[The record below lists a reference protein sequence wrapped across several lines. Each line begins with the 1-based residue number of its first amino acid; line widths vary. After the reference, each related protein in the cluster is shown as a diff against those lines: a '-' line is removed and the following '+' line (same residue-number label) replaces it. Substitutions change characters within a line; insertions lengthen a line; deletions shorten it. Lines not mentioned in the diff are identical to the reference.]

1 MTKYVEE
8 LTVAHEEL
16 NELADKLRERTGKYT
31 NEFTTLAYGRVM
43 FAMNILGAYV
53 GEVCDLEMV
62 ASTLDHAEEWLEGV
76 TDHLRENEPADYEN
90 FPAEDVEQAFKIVS
104 KARDVIEEDV
114 PRPDDLTKLLRAL
127 GAL

>member
-1 MTKYVEE
+1 MTKYFEE

-16 NELADKLRERTGKYT
+16 NELADKLREHTGKYT

-90 FPAEDVEQAFKIVS
+90 FPVDDVEQAFKIVS